1 MAFTWANIF
10 APPTGDTG
18 LNNGTFGDV
27 DEWPFSDAD
36 DAWVQNDVTEAFT
49 GIDLSSGSGDKK
61 GFRVWIRMSITNA
74 SPTVDLT
81 FRLLEAGTTELWAP
95 GVVATVANTSFKTF
109 VFDIPDSA
117 FSGDP
122 DIDNLSLEFT
132 TLRTAGGNQRLNF
145 SGLRISKS
153 PFTAAQEASLPSDLG
168 SADFSCYRADDLA
181 LLGAADAEA
190 VVVWPDASGNGRH
203 LVRQAGTDVTFE
215 DDTEDYVYF
224 AGAGSRL
231 MTSWA
236 EAVTGNHLW
245 HIRLFP
251 EDTTITQGVWSHAL
265 DFVGA
270 AVPGDKNILGIDDAG
285 SGDKFLLMSGDGSGP
300 VHLYGATTVT
310 FDAWVRIT
318 QWVQDS
324 GNEHLWFEDDA
335 SPDID
340 DVSGANNLL
349 SVSVGN
355 RESNDRPFQGRISE
369 LWIVDAAGLTE
380 TNIDD
385 ARDEWVNGPG
395 GTPATVTPS
404 AIATSSTVPGPTA
417 IGGTEVAPD
426 AVTTTSTVPGPTATG
441 AALRSPAAIATVS
454 TVPGPT
460 AEGPGAVS
468 PTQIPTVTAIPT
480 PDVSVGVVI
489 TPDMIATSTSVL
501 MPTATGAA
509 LVTPSV
515 IPTDSTVPDPTVA
528 VQSEATVTPNVIL
541 TVTAIPS
548 PTPSIPGSASPG
560 SIATVTVMPAPT
572 PVGGTIVMP
581 DVIATITDVLI
592 PLIGLEVL
600 AITALGF
607 AQFHRIGTN
616 LVLSPVGR
624 STRVGFKTVEGFDRV
639 SDVFRIDNLQDG
651 DATATR
657 AMTTVAA
664 VWAAHSA
671 SSTAV
676 LKAEIHEALAAV
688 GFRRANGTSLV

>member
-1 MAFTWANIF
+1 
-10 APPTGDTG
+10 
-18 LNNGTFGDV
+18 
-27 DEWPFSDAD
+27 
-36 DAWVQNDVTEAFT
+36 
-49 GIDLSSGSGDKK
+49 
-61 GFRVWIRMSITNA
+61 
-74 SPTVDLT
+74 
-81 FRLLEAGTTELWAP
+81 
-95 GVVATVANTSFKTF
+95 
-109 VFDIPDSA
+109 
-117 FSGDP
+117 
-122 DIDNLSLEFT
+122 
-132 TLRTAGGNQRLNF
+132 
-145 SGLRISKS
+145 
-153 PFTAAQEASLPSDLG
+153 
-168 SADFSCYRADDLA
+168 
-181 LLGAADAEA
+181 
-190 VVVWPDASGNGRH
+190 
-203 LVRQAGTDVTFE
+203 
-215 DDTEDYVYF
+215 
-224 AGAGSRL
+224 
-231 MTSWA
+231 
-236 EAVTGNHLW
+236 
-245 HIRLFP
+245 
-251 EDTTITQGVWSHAL
+251 
-265 DFVGA
+265 
-270 AVPGDKNILGIDDAG
+270 
-285 SGDKFLLMSGDGSGP
+285 
-300 VHLYGATTVT
+300 
-310 FDAWVRIT
+310 
-318 QWVQDS
+318 VQDS

-340 DVSGANNLL
+340 GVSGANNLL

-395 GTPATVTPS
+395 GTPATVTPA

-417 IGGTEVAPD
+417 IGGTDVSPAAVA
-426 AVTTTSTVPGPTATG
+426 TTSTVPGPTATG

-460 AEGPGAVS
+460 ASGAGAVS
-468 PTQIPTVTAIPT
+468 PTQIPTVMAIPT
-480 PDVSVGVVI
+480 PGVSVGVVI
-489 TPDMIATSTSVL
+489 TPDMIATSTSLL

-515 IPTDSTVPDPTVA
+515 IPTDSTVPTPTVA

-651 DATATR
+651 DATASR

-676 LKAEIHEALAAV
+676 LKAEIHAALAAV